1 MTPERSVDSDRAN
14 LQTAPRAVVDSFSRR
29 RKTRANAELVKRA
42 LSELKTGAR
51 ISDIVKKT
59 GLSDHVV
66 KRHLTWLTAIR
77 EVYYEDRTGVYYS
90 NNKVDHPGSDQEFTT
105 ESGRAYRLQTLS
117 NPLTGYYVLVQE
129 ISRDSSGS
137 PRVQGAIAIPLS
149 EAAEILGKLGQ
160 AAQQFYNM
168 TFITGEYK

>member
-1 MTPERSVDSDRAN
+1 MTSERSVDSDRVGSDSH
-14 LQTAPRAVVDSFSRR
+14 THTVVDTFSRR
-29 RKTRANAELVKRA
+29 RKARANAEIVKKA

-51 ISDIVKKT
+51 ISDIVRLT

-77 EVYYEDRTGVYYS
+77 EVYYEDRTGVYYA
-90 NNKVDHPGSDQEFTT
+90 NDKMDHPSSNQEFET
-105 ESGRAYRLQTLS
+105 ESGRAYRLLVNG
-117 NPLTGYYVLVQE
+117 NPLTGHYVVVQE

-137 PRVQGAIAIPLS
+137 PKVQGAIAIPLS
-149 EAAEILGKLGQ
+149 EASQILGKLGG

-168 TFITGEYK
+168 TFVTGDYK